1 MEVWRFAYEFGLEKF
16 FLYRV
21 INNLEIEFWVKNT
34 FEACYSQATIA

>member
-1 MEVWRFAYEFGLEKF
+1 MEVWRFAYEFGLEIF